1 MFRLSSHICG
11 FRCSPPHVHN
21 CWGGAVHSS
30 KLSKIPNCRA
40 VPVHVVMLHVQW
52 CVGFWAGPEHS
63 RSLYILHTW
72 IKPLAC
78 LTKSSPVLE
87 CCAVLLRVAFRGALG
102 TGHTA
107 PSASPQS
114 RVCGSRARSATLQ
127 TSSRPTRTATH
138 SVRAARIALLA
149 VFALHSPSSIL
160 APSEMRDRRC
170 DGVWSV
176 RM

>member
-1 MFRLSSHICG
+1 MWSCYTCAVVCRVLGRSRAFQKFIHT
-11 FRCSPPHVHN
+11 PHMDQ
-21 CWGGAVHSS
+21 AFS
-30 KLSKIPNCRA
+30 
-40 VPVHVVMLHVQW
+40 
-52 CVGFWAGPEHS
+52 F
-63 RSLYILHTW
+63 
-72 IKPLAC
+72 LAKC

-87 CCAVLLRVAFRGALG
+87 FCAVLLRVAFRGALG